1 MKMRALAVLTAA
13 IASVSFAL
21 PMATAQPA
29 KGSASGLTVMAVD
42 GGFCDYYAGFR
53 PFCN

>member
-13 IASVSFAL
+13 IASVSFAI

-29 KGSASGLTVMAVD
+29 QGSATGLTVMAVD
-42 GGFCDYYAGFR
+42 GGFCDYFR
-53 PFCN
+53 GVKPFCN